1 MKTTDRRQAGVSSL
15 QMLIAVAILG
25 FTFVMA
31 LKGRELVHR
40 TRGVVTAN
48 QLRAFQDHLVT
59 YEAQYR
65 ALPGD
70 DPRAPRTWR
79 RENSVYIVNGVG
91 VSMSGDL
98 RIQGLLSDYGNATG
112 EQFDAWRDL
121 RFAGLLEGDTA
132 LVGRSAMPENLFG
145 GEFGFAEDNLGLQ
158 NVICATRIPG
168 DAALTIDERFDD
180 GKIDTGNVRAT
191 SRWDPID
198 AKNHFD
204 APDEAPY
211 DPLKTY
217 IVCVP
222 QRV

>member
-1 MKTTDRRQAGVSSL
+1 MI
-15 QMLIAVAILG
+15 IAVVILG
-25 FTFVMA
+25 FIFLMT
-31 LKGRELVHR
+31 LKGRELVHM

-48 QLRAFQDHLVT
+48 QLRQFQDDILK

-70 DPRAPRTWR
+70 DLRAPGVWGRA
-79 RENSVYIVNGVG
+79 NSVYVVNGVA
-91 VSMSGDL
+91 VSFAGDQRISG
-98 RIQGLLSDYGNATG
+98 ILSDYANATG

-121 RFAGLLEGDTA
+121 RSAGLLDGDIN
-132 LVGRSAMPENLFG
+132 LVGQSAMPDNLFG
-145 GEFGFAEDNLGLQ
+145 GQFGFAEDNLGLK

-168 DAALTIDERFDD
+168 DAALKIDQRLDD
-180 GKIDTGNVRAT
+180 GRIDTGSVRAT

-217 IVCVP
+217 IICVP